1 MCEAVEGPMMRTC
14 AWWWARHAQHI
25 AHQMLAETVN
35 MVHGESEQKT
45 GGWLLE
51 EWCWGKRVSS
61 GEMGTDGD
69 SVGSQ
74 ETRLPASNLA
84 SLKSVQQC

>member
-1 MCEAVEGPMMRTC
+1 MRQLKVQRSGPVRGGGQDMPNTLLTKC
-14 AWWWARHAQHI
+14 LLGQVTWF
-25 AHQMLAETVN
+25 TVN
-35 MVHGESEQKT
+35 RSRKQEAGFLKSGAGE
-45 GGWLLE
+45 
-51 EWCWGKRVSS
+51 RVSS
-61 GEMGTDGD
+61 GELGTDGD